1 MAMFVRLLA
10 RATVTLYARA
20 ARLAFV
26 FIAFIAT
33 TVVLESTS
41 ATILVNPARPIT
53 ERLEVQII
61 QTSLDG
67 GLLPA
72 TIFGN
77 TTQRADIEDDID
89 LIWSQ
94 AGIDVEF
101 LPTITQYAN
110 TFAFQGLL
118 SPRPTGDLNAMI
130 SNANEAGK
138 LNSNPKVVNMFF
150 VEIVP
155 GFAQLGQW
163 TAAGIANIGANGI
176 AIFTGE
182 SLLGTPANR
191 EVIAGVVAH
200 EIGHNLGLSHT
211 AIGDPNVMSPQGT
224 SEQLTTQQINTA
236 LQSSLL
242 QAAAPSSDFT
252 GDGVVNQADLSVWRN
267 AYGVNANGDA
277 DGDGDTDGR
286 DFLIWQKQVSTGA
299 LTSFKSVPEPASA
312 ILFLA
317 CSFAFTR
324 RRYVTRH

>member
-1 MAMFVRLLA
+1 MVMYVR
-10 RATVTLYARA
+10 LYARA
-20 ARLAFV
+20 AQSLLVLFTTALALNS
-26 FIAFIAT
+26 A
-33 TVVLESTS
+33 S
-41 ATILVNPARPIT
+41 ATIIINAARPIT

-61 QTSLDG
+61 QTSLNG

-77 TTQRADIEDDID
+77 AAQRANIEDGID

-110 TFAFQGLL
+110 TFAFQGSL

-130 SNANEAGK
+130 TNASTAGK
-138 LNSNPKVVNMFF
+138 LNSDPKVVNMFF

-155 GFAQLGQW
+155 GFAQLTQW
-163 TAAGIANIGANGI
+163 SAAGIANIGANGM

-182 SLLGTPANR
+182 SLLGTAANR

-211 AIGDPNVMSPQGT
+211 PIGDPNVMSPQGT
-224 SEQLTTQQINTA
+224 SEQLTSQQINTA

-242 QAAAPSSDFT
+242 QDAAPGSDFT
-252 GDGVVNQADLSVWRN
+252 GDGIVNQADLTVWRN
-267 AYGVNANGDA
+267 AYSVNDNGDA

-286 DFLIWQKQVSTGA
+286 DFLTWQKQYGSGA
-299 LTSFKSVPEPASA
+299 LAAFTTVPEPAS
-312 ILFLA
+312 ILLLFA
-317 CSFAFTR
+317 CGFAYTTR
-324 RRYVTRH
+324 RHVTRH